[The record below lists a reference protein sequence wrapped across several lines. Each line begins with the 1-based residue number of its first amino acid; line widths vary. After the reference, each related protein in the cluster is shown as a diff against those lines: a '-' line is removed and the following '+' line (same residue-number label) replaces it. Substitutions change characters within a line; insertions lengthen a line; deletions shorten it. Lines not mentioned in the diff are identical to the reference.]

1 MQRLTRLRK
10 ERHIAPLRRPH
21 TQNQHAATSRFY
33 CEVSDTQV
41 YGQFINNSLRAVN
54 DTDWWYVRKYKAWT
68 EKAGQR
74 PLQRVTSH
82 DTLAKCSQVWLAS
95 VDTTPYWQSAQVTPT
110 NKNSIKAGLAL
121 QHVNQPAWHFH
132 HASSIT
138 PVPTSRFITISFL

>member
-1 MQRLTRLRK
+1 MLKKRQAYCSTPETSYTKPACSHQQILLWGIW
-10 ERHIAPLRRPH
+10 HIRW
-21 TQNQHAATSRFY
+21 
-33 CEVSDTQV
+33 V